1 MVKNKISLK
10 NADLKGGFLGFNR
23 QKSFINNYISEE
35 KGLIS
40 SYFSTKSIDV
50 LEKIKIAKEIN
61 KKIIELLTLYYKS
74 NSITDS
80 SNINIYINN
89 ISTENLRVFTQK
101 TLDTNDF
108 INSDFLNINLQ
119 NVFNFFDSNIGTEKC
134 KEHFIDI
141 YYQIVTTYVGNE
153 NKFFKIHKKYNNLL
167 KYKKDFFEQVI
178 NFIKDRNSIYLFNIN
193 FIIIIIYTYT
203 DTNLVKSDNI
213 YFPKNYY
220 EIIIKSFF
228 EYVKKYGYPSMNTD
242 FYSILRTLNKNEVDD
257 LNKFDPYIKLSDII
271 THPSYIA
278 KDISIINKTPKP
290 TPIQKTVDFSQTNF
304 NTEDSPSPSRPSK
317 PQRSSLTRP
326 SKSASSPHLLSKR
339 ASSSSSR
346 PNKSASP
353 PLLSKRAS
361 SSSSRPNKSASPP
374 LLSKS
379 ASPHRRLSESAS
391 PHRLSESA
399 HSSTLSLS
407 TYLKKKPRGS
417 KSPSSSQSSSPS
429 RPSKPASSSFS
440 PSKSASPHRRL
451 SESAAP
457 HRLSESAHSS
467 TLSLST
473 YLKKKPSGSKSPS
486 SSQSSSPSR
495 RSKSASSSSSPSKSA
510 SPTTLAWSRY
520 LEQQPR
526 SSKSPSSSEPRQ
538 HTIGTSETTLLS
550 KPASSFPLSKSAPPS
565 HRLSESAPPH
575 RLSES
580 AHSSILSLPMY
591 LEQQPRGSKSPSS
604 SEPRQHT
611 ISTSETTDI
620 IDIVTEQINT
630 SANSNL
636 FGSNYESKNSP
647 SNYKDFLALLKL
659 IDDNTEYGYRWKKLN
674 CADLNK
680 YGCNNLNYDLND
692 LKHNNYVIEK
702 SEKNKNIKLYA
713 FYDSYIQEINTFQDD
728 YPFPEEQI
736 RDTRETFKVINQVM
750 TELKKNKKFED
761 IIIIDFESVFI
772 AYNRLKKYDLRVEN
786 SSIHIEL
793 SQQNNLLLEP
803 LSTASDSAYGSIFK
817 ASLNVKKRHNYNFAV
832 KLSFCD
838 NVTEPSY
845 IILNQSNLKEI
856 HLFDI
861 VTRYAIAKININLPI
876 IYKTIQLNV
885 LKKDIPLLFGD
896 KVSLDNDA
904 YAGCKLGDNPPINCS
919 IIELYSGDCNKY
931 VSNFYQKNNG
941 DYFDYLLSGF
951 ENIIIS
957 ILSFWSVTKCVHNDA
972 HMGNFLYKLTNHKTP
987 FNKYNI
993 QGQSF
998 YISNYTKCRWTLW
1011 DYGSCMPFVYDNYF
1025 TTGIDDIYHQDDIR
1039 RSVYLYLLFNILNK
1053 DKCKEYTKKLYEI
1066 FKNSHLELNN
1076 YQYMIMQYIV
1086 IYIVNELLNNTS
1098 SNYYDINSVNLFF
1111 DKILY
1116 FIYNLHTIK
1125 IDDLIKQRFYIVIQN
1140 ISTYNSFNINE
1151 HLEFIFTAFK
1161 NPSDKTIKKFVSNN
1175 IYNKFEKNNLKK
1187 YFGDELSICLICC
1200 KFITIYSKK
1209 KKNYK
1214 AAIKD
1219 KSSNHNFTNNVISM
1233 VKDTILSFKQERLL
1247 KDLNINH
1254 IFSINIDE
1262 STNNISNDE
1271 YFIGNNNIGYYW
1283 IKVNNIDNKM
1293 LKPLKK
1299 NNYAYKQFIQYFS
1312 DNYNETSDIVV
1323 IKEIKNK
1330 ELKSIFDFLNTF
1342 SSRRFIFRKDPSY
1355 YYNYYIKFDNKYFV
1369 TYNDIDYQLYL
1380 YNKRS

>member
-374 LLSKS
+374 LL
-379 ASPHRRLSESAS
+379 
-391 PHRLSESA
+391 
-399 HSSTLSLS
+399 
-407 TYLKKKPRGS
+407 
-417 KSPSSSQSSSPS
+417 
-429 RPSKPASSSFS
+429 
-440 PSKSASPHRRL
+440 SKSASPHRRL